1 MYKVFINERPLVLSA
16 APIVMHQGQ
25 SFPYQNTEQLKALVA
40 DLKAARINH
49 NGINVYSADLQ
60 QLWAGFCSLFNII
73 EAAGGIV
80 INPDGK
86 YLFIQRL
93 GYWDLPKGKI
103 DRGET
108 IEQAAVREVEEEC
121 GIDGLNITAPAGQTY
136 HTYEHKGWDVLK
148 VTHWFAMHSN
158 FTGTLVPQT
167 EEGIS
172 EVRWLSKADIE
183 QMVLPKT
190 YVSIAELVRNWI
202 L

>member
-16 APIVMHQGQ
+16 EPIIMHQGQ
-25 SFPYQNTEQLKALVA
+25 SFSYHNKEQLKALMA
-40 DLKAARINH
+40 DLKAARVNN

-60 QLWAGFCSLFNII
+60 QLWADFCSLFNSI

-80 INPDGK
+80 INTQGN

-103 DRGET
+103 DPGET

-121 GIDGLNITAPAGQTY
+121 GIDGIVITATAGQTY

-148 VTHWFAMHSN
+148 VTHWFTMHSS

-172 EVRWLSKADIE
+172 EVRWLSKPEIE
-183 QMVLPKT
+183 QIVLPKT
-190 YVSIAELVRNWI
+190 YVSIAELVHREI
-202 L
+202 V